1 MKVDTI
7 LNTLI
12 YMTILYTLYV
22 FFVKIPIPVMDLRK
36 NQEFTPGHVRFYTN
50 QIGMAEEENK
60 RLCAENDKQSSVVTG
75 LEGDLEAARV
85 QNFGGVY

>member
-7 LNTLI
+7 FNNIL
-12 YMTILYTLYV
+12 YMTLLYTLYV
-22 FFVKIPIPVMDLRK
+22 LFVRPPVMDLRTGR
-36 NQEFTPGHVRFYTN
+36 EFTDGNIRFYTN
-50 QIGMAEEENK
+50 QIGMVEEENK
-60 RLCAENDKQSSVVTG
+60 RLCAENDKQRSVVTG

>member
-7 LNTLI
+7 FNTIL

-22 FFVKIPIPVMDLRK
+22 FFVKVQVPVMDLRTGR
-36 NQEFTPGHVRFYTN
+36 EFTEGNIRFYTN

-60 RLCAENDKQSSVVTG
+60 RLSAENDKQRSVVTG